1 MQAGSGTMILALFN
15 LGGGEVVL
23 ILAMV
28 LILFCAK
35 WLPEIARGLGEGGSE
50 FLKATKK
57 VSDEIDEA
65 SIDAGRSVGGIY
77 GKPAAQALTP
87 DNLVAELYDPAVLQK
102 NQPTP
107 KPRWAVI
114 RFFAK
119 LLGWIR
125 RLLSV

>member
-1 MQAGSGTMILALFN
+1 MQAGSGTMILAMFN

-87 DNLVAELYDPAVLQK
+87 DNLVAELYEPAVIK
-102 NQPTP
+102 DNQPTP
-107 KPRWAVI
+107 NRRKAII